1 VLVLE
6 MYAQQY
12 ADRHDACKKDYR
24 CMASVQYFSHM
35 KQHMADSQVE
45 ERPEDIDCGRGQS
58 LAGRA
63 SEWGGK
69 GIARDAVHEVW
80 HGIREKYASEESGE
94 ILIPLHGGSPFH

>member
-1 VLVLE
+1 
-6 MYAQQY
+6 
-12 ADRHDACKKDYR
+12 
-24 CMASVQYFSHM
+24 MASVQYFSNM
-35 KQHMADSQVE
+35 KQHMADGQVE

-80 HGIREKYASEESGE
+80 HRIREKYASEESGE
-94 ILIPLHGGSPFH
+94 ILIPVHGGSPFHRFRTV